1 MNRVN
6 PDDPKRGA
14 PMKRYIAISIA
25 ATLTLAALGD
35 ENRPNKEA
43 QKLQGSWKLVK
54 FDTPPQRRPPEEF
67 VAKGRLV
74 FDNNKLITRIGTRVT
89 EETTFTIDGT
99 KTPKWLDVVATVG
112 PLKGKIAK
120 GIYELKLN
128 GDDLKIC
135 IGLPGQ
141 QRPTEFKV
149 AADVKQQ
156 AGVMFFKREKR

>member
-1 MNRVN
+1 
-6 PDDPKRGA
+6 
-14 PMKRYIAISIA
+14 MKRYIAISIA

-35 ENRPNKEA
+35 ENQPNKEA

-54 FDTPPQRRPPEEF
+54 FDTPPVRRPPEDF
-67 VAKGRLV
+67 VAKSRLV
-74 FDNNKLITRIGTRVT
+74 FDNNKLITRIGTDVA

-99 KTPKWLDVVATVG
+99 KTPKWVDAVATVG

-120 GIYELKLN
+120 GIYELN

-149 AADVKQQ
+149 VADAKQQ
-156 AGVMFFKREKR
+156 TGVMFLKREKR